1 MEIEIKP
8 ISLDARLEYLQH
20 ISENQEIN
28 TTKFPWAIA
37 ISCVFLGAG
46 VVGLIL
52 YYRKSKQ
59 TSTEK
64 S

>member
-8 ISLDARLEYLQH
+8 ISIDARLEYLQH

-37 ISCVFLGAG
+37 IGAFI
-46 VVGLIL
+46 VGGGTLYLIM
-52 YYRKSKQ
+52 YYYKKQ
-59 TSTEK
+59 NTKEEN
-64 S
+64 